1 MLTHCS
7 PCGRAE
13 KEWKRLT
20 GNTFSQLYF
29 VKQKKIKNH
38 CSPWRR
44 NVNQRSCLNKSQ
56 TCFAELGFSHLLQMC
71 AHISCA
77 TVFLDVTEQFIIC
90 RREKKNP
97 KEKTLLRWRQIAL
110 ESRLPR
116 PNDPNAEA
124 NGNTVPGSRTKKKVV
139 TWSNLDLM
147 GGWMR

>member
-29 VKQKKIKNH
+29 VNQKKIKNH

-56 TCFAELGFSHLLQMC
+56 SCFAELGFSHLLQMC

-97 KEKTLLRWRQIAL
+97 KEKTLLRWQKNCFRKSAT
-110 ESRLPR
+110 
-116 PNDPNAEA
+116 EA
-124 NGNTVPGSRTKKKVV
+124 KWPKCGGQRKHRARFEDQKKVV